1 MTPRNQIK
9 MTVRAE
15 DIEIPEVPVPLRIIA
30 AHKKR
35 IAALKRA
42 HAKRRSNQIKVRSK
56 KQK

>member
-1 MTPRNQIK
+1 MT
-9 MTVRAE
+9 MLVE
-15 DIEIPEVPVPLRIIA
+15 DIEIPEVPVSLRTIA

-42 HAKRRSNQIKVRSK
+42 HAKRRSNQIKVQSK

>member
-1 MTPRNQIK
+1 MTIL
-9 MTVRAE
+9 AE
-15 DIEIPEVPVPLRIIA
+15 DIEIPEVPVSLRTIA

-42 HAKRRSNQIKVRSK
+42 HAKRRSNQIKVQSK